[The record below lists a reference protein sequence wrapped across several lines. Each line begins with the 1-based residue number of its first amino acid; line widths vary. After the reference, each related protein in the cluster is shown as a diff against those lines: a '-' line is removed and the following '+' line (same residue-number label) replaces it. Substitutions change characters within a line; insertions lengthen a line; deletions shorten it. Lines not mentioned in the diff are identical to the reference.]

1 MVFTYSNNFGAPNL
15 VGVIYGQ
22 TEFQHFK
29 FPFSFSDLS
38 KKAKRTAE
46 YCRMHVHGSR
56 IDGMDRR
63 NVKSV
68 AELDNIMTCLYED
81 HKLIKNCG
89 KRPCDL

>member
-1 MVFTYSNNFGAPNL
+1 MVFSYSNNFGAPNL
-15 VGVIYGQ
+15 VGVLYDQI
-22 TEFQHFK
+22 EFQHFK
-29 FPFSFSDLS
+29 YPFSFSDLS
-38 KKAKRTAE
+38 KKDKRTAE
-46 YCRMHVHGSR
+46 YYRMHVHGLR

-81 HKLIKNCG
+81 HKNCG